1 MTKRSDQVFDE
12 LLLLQCQ
19 QGDQKAAGLL
29 YKRWNP
35 RVLKWSAEL
44 LRDDDLAQEIAQESW
59 ITIFKGLGS
68 LKKLSLFR
76 FWAYRIVYRRAMDYY
91 RKQRREL
98 ELEREVE
105 LEFSGPDSQEG
116 REVDRVEL
124 MLKAIQVL
132 PLRQQQILRLFYL
145 EQCSVKIIAGLI
157 DLPEGTVKS
166 RLFNARQQLKELIN
180 DMSYE

>member
-59 ITIFKGLGS
+59 ITIINYLGS
-68 LKKLSLFR
+68 HPLKVGIQHHRQDIHMAGQGCKLLCF
-76 FWAYRIVYRRAMDYY
+76 F
-91 RKQRREL
+91 L
-98 ELEREVE
+98 
-105 LEFSGPDSQEG
+105 
-116 REVDRVEL
+116 
-124 MLKAIQVL
+124 
-132 PLRQQQILRLFYL
+132 
-145 EQCSVKIIAGLI
+145 C
-157 DLPEGTVKS
+157 
-166 RLFNARQQLKELIN
+166 
-180 DMSYE
+180 